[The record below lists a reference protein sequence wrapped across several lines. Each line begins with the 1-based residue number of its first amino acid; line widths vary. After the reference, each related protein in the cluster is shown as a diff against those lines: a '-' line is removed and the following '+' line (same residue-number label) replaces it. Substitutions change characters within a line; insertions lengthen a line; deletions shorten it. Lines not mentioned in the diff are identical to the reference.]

1 MDKKIKL
8 RSLFI
13 GGLFTLFFVGL
24 FFRLY
29 TIQVVE
35 ASELMGKAMN
45 VWQDS
50 EELQPTRGSILDR
63 SGNVLAQDGVAYTIA
78 VNPSMIHNQG
88 KAKEVTDKL
97 APILGMTSGEKYKEL
112 YAHVTAKNKEGKYLY
127 HREIRIEG
135 WKVDKEVRDQVVDSF
150 GGDEGK
156 MMAQGVMAAETTK
169 RYYRG
174 NEMAA
179 QLLGYVDKDG
189 NPKSGIEYRY
199 HQYMKGEAG
208 SIQSMSDGSGYNLPN
223 SEVEYTPV
231 VDGYDI
237 ELTIDE
243 SIQMFMEQAMRSA
256 YEQYK
261 PKEMI
266 ALAVNPKTLEI
277 LGLVN
282 MPNYD
287 PNRYWEAD
295 TASMNNAAAM
305 SVYEPGST
313 FKIVTLAAAVEEG
326 LFDPNDTYLSGQIK
340 VPGTTIHDHDRRGWG
355 EITYLQGLK
364 RSSNVAFVKMGY
376 EMLGKE
382 KLVRYIKDFGFG
394 EPTGV
399 DLPGESTGDVSLR
412 WDSDYA
418 VATFGQGVT
427 VTALQQ
433 IAAVS
438 AIANGGKLM
447 KPYLL
452 KSVIDPETG
461 KIVEAFGPQVV
472 RQVISE
478 QTAKEVSGYLEQ
490 VVSDQEIGTGRKAF
504 LEGYTIAGKTGTAQL
519 VVDGKYAEDKW
530 VASFIGFAPVEDPQ
544 IALIVIAAQ
553 PEIVDYREAGNV
565 VAPVFKEIMGKSLHY
580 FGIASKG
587 PEGGVVTIN
596 SGEEQVPD
604 VTDKTLV
611 GAENEAIRHS
621 IQLEILGGGQKVV
634 EQFPEAGSVVG
645 PGQKLYVLT
654 EPAEQVELPDL
665 TGKSKRDVIQL
676 CSLLDVHCTFDGE
689 GYVSSYTEESAEGAR
704 LLTAQ
709 LAPLG
714 QEVIDETTDDN
725 EETEV
730 EGTEGAQSG

>member
-29 TIQVVE
+29 TVQVIE

-63 SGNVLAQDGVAYTIA
+63 NGNVLAQDGVAYTIA
-78 VNPSMIHNQG
+78 VNPSMIHKQG
-88 KAKEVTDKL
+88 TAKAVTDKL
-97 APILGMTSGEKYKEL
+97 APILGMTNAEKYQEL
-112 YAHVTAKNKEGKYLY
+112 YSHVTATNKEGKYLY

-135 WKVDKEVRDQVVDSF
+135 WKVDKEVRDQVLESF

-156 MMAQGVMAAETTK
+156 MMAQGVMAAETSK

-174 NEMAA
+174 KEMAA

-189 NPKSGIEYRY
+189 NPRSGIEYRY

-208 SIQSMSDGSGYNLPN
+208 SIQSITDGSGYNLPN

-243 SIQMFMEQAMRSA
+243 SIQMFMEQAMRGA
-256 YEQYK
+256 FEQYR

-282 MPNYD
+282 MPNYN

-295 TASMNNAAAM
+295 TSSMNNAAAM

-326 LFDPNDTYLSGQIK
+326 LFNPIDTYLSGQIK
-340 VPGTTIHDHDRRGWG
+340 VPGQTIHDHDRRGWG
-355 EITYLQGLK
+355 EITYLEGLK
-364 RSSNVAFVKMGY
+364 RSSNVAFVKLGY

-382 KLVRYIKDFGFG
+382 KLVNYIKEFGFG

-399 DLPGESTGDVSLR
+399 DLPGESNGSISLR

-433 IAAVS
+433 ISAVS

-447 KPYLL
+447 RPYLL
-452 KSVIDPETG
+452 KSVLDPDTG
-461 KIVEAFGPQVV
+461 KTVEEFGPKVV

-504 LEGYTIAGKTGTAQL
+504 LEGYSIAGKTGTAQL
-519 VVDGKYAEDKW
+519 VVNGKYAEDKW

-553 PEIVDYREAGNV
+553 PEITDYREAGNV
-565 VAPVFKEIMGKSLHY
+565 VAPVFREIMAKSLHY

-587 PEGGVVTIN
+587 PEGGIVTIN

-604 VTDKTLV
+604 VTGKTLV
-611 GAENEAIRHS
+611 GAENEAVRHS
-621 IQLEILGGGQKVV
+621 IQLEVLGGGEKVT
-634 EQFPEAGSVVG
+634 EQFPDAGSVVG

-654 EPAEQVELPDL
+654 QPAKQVELPDL
-665 TGKSKRDVIQL
+665 NGKSKRDVIQL
-676 CSLLDVHCTFDGE
+676 CSLLELKCSFDGE
-689 GYVSSYTEESAEGAR
+689 GYVSSYTVEPSEGVR
-704 LLTAQ
+704 ILTAR

-714 QEVIDETTDDN
+714 RDADVA
-725 EETEV
+725 ETE
-730 EGTEGAQSG
+730 EEQSEGARVE